1 MAESKL
7 IDVAND
13 FYQEKYD
20 NLKKELESGTKVEIY
35 VDCIGHTRARM
46 VEQDYAS
53 RLKDEY
59 GDRLI
64 ITGIPG
70 AWGYYLCT

>member
-1 MAESKL
+1 
-7 IDVAND
+7 
-13 FYQEKYD
+13 
-20 NLKKELESGTKVEIY
+20 
-35 VDCIGHTRARM
+35 M

-70 AWGYYLCT
+70 AWGTTYALKMEDK